1 MLKVVSA
8 VVPALLLG
16 SGLAHASTSY
26 LTPAA
31 DTYVKRSNKGPY
43 GSEPL
48 LAVKNVGDNKNTRKS
63 FIRFE
68 GVDAPDAFEVSL
80 SLTLAQLSNT
90 SAATL
95 RLWGINDSDT
105 CGEAFDEATLQY
117 KSSGLTYW
125 NDGDEGIKSGS
136 ACIFGNAPLM
146 SFSVTTSDVG
156 RTLSLTSAALQRFVR
171 ANKNGR
177 VTFIITKHGNGG
189 DAFIGFASKEH
200 PSLAAPAL
208 AWTSSAEPDLS
219 GAEQISTNSDGSTHF
234 RGVLKVPL
242 SGGRYLEL
250 PGASV
255 DMTFTESGRLQTIQG
270 TVGFPEL
277 AVSGGLLGTLPL
289 APTVAGPALQI
300 GYAYGR
306 DLGFTDLPVEDDTPY
321 YYFATQSGVG
331 MTLGPVE
338 IASDSF
344 GSSQFILN
352 PMSPTLL
359 FYSSQLPGLPP
370 AVGALGIGVSGSNGI
385 PWTAQRTTGVEAQM
399 VDFGGDLYVYGELS
413 LPIPARGP
421 VDFEATASG
430 AITADVNDNLFT
442 SSAAASDPTG
452 WIEQV
457 GANANLDVTA
467 SLGAASITQNVAGSS
482 LLYRRHGAHGLPSL
496 TYVGE
501 VNPGGLNIPAFPVS
515 FTAKTAVSAY
525 LDTGAVEASF
535 VEMSGDVKVG
545 SGFGNVG
552 LDGKVRVSSTGLW
565 YTGKAKF
572 GGFNVGVSGAITQ
585 SGARLTGSASDT
597 VNFEVGKVK
606 LKIEATLDTAD
617 GYARIKPSGK
627 LCVGGSYGIPE
638 SCSGVSVS
646 GTVKSSGHIEVCV
659 SGECKTL

>member
-1 MLKVVSA
+1 MFKLVSA
-8 VVPALLLG
+8 VVPALMLA

-48 LAVKNVGDNKNTRKS
+48 LAVKNVGDGKNTRKS

-68 GVDAPDAFEVSL
+68 DVDAPDAFEVSL
-80 SLTLAQLSNT
+80 SLTVAELSNT
-90 SAATL
+90 SAATV
-95 RLWGINDSDT
+95 RLWGINDST
-105 CGEAFDEATLQY
+105 GCGEAFDEATLKY
-117 KSSGLTYW
+117 KSDGLTYFS
-125 NDGDEGIKSGS
+125 DGDEGIRSGS
-136 ACIFGNAPLM
+136 GCIFGNAPLI
-146 SFSVTTSDVG
+146 SFNVTRADVG
-156 RTLSLTSAALQRFVR
+156 RTLALTGSALQRFVR
-171 ANKNGR
+171 ANHNGR
-177 VTFIITKHGNGG
+177 VTFILTKHGNGG

-200 PSLAAPAL
+200 PTLAAPAL

-219 GAEQISTNSDGSTHF
+219 GADQISTNSDGSTHYQ
-234 RGVLKVPL
+234 GVLKLPL

-255 DMTFTESGRLQTIQG
+255 DMTFTASGRLQTIQG

-277 AVSGGLLGTLPL
+277 AVTGGLLGKLPL
-289 APTVAGPALQI
+289 TVAGPALQI

-321 YYFATQSGVG
+321 YYFATQSGVA

-338 IASDSF
+338 LASDAF
-344 GSSQFILN
+344 GSTQFVLD
-352 PMSPTLL
+352 PMGPTIL

-385 PWTAQRTTGVEAQM
+385 PWTAERTTGVESQM
-399 VDFGGDLYVYGELS
+399 VGFGGDLYVYGELS

-430 AITADVNDNLFT
+430 AMTADVNDDLFT
-442 SSAAASDPTG
+442 STDAAIDPTG

-467 SLGAASITQNVAGSS
+467 SLGAASITQNVAGAS

-501 VNPGGLNIPAFPVS
+501 IDPGTLAIPGFPIGFS
-515 FTAKTAVSAY
+515 GSAAVSAY

-535 VEMSGDVKVG
+535 MQMTGDVKLG
-545 SGFGNVG
+545 AGFGNVT
-552 LDGKVRVSSTGLW
+552 LDGSVRVSATGLNFS
-565 YTGKAKF
+565 GKAKF
-572 GGFNVGVSGAITQ
+572 GGFNIGVSGAITE
-585 SGARLTGSASDT
+585 SGARLTGDASKS

-606 LKIEATLDTAD
+606 VSLQATLDTAA
-617 GYARIKPSGK
+617 GEAKVKASGR
-627 LCVGGSYGIPE
+627 LCVGGGYGIPE

-646 GTVKSSGHIEVCV
+646 ADVKDNGHIEVCV